1 MLNTI
6 RKAQKSVNKLLI
18 AYKDVINVGRTRC
31 RDNID
36 KIRSSRPLVL
46 VGGKDRKP
54 DLNITSIK

>member
-36 KIRSSRPLVL
+36 KIRSSRPPVL